1 MKLSNFLSP
10 LLVLIIAIPLFF
22 VHNYILEVLKTP
34 KELSFFS
41 FSTLQL
47 YCFFSVCS
55 VIIITI
61 LLFVKKKN
69 LDIVGNFF
77 LLLTMI
83 KMGFAYVLL
92 HIIGQQL
99 HSLLSFEKK
108 NFFITFILFLAIETL
123 ITIRLLNKK

>member
-10 LLVLIIAIPLFF
+10 LMVLIIAIPLFF
-22 VHNYILEVLKTP
+22 VHNYSLGILKTQD
-34 KELSFFS
+34 ELSVFS

-47 YCFFSVCS
+47 YSFFTICS
-55 VIIITI
+55 IIIITI

-83 KMGFAYVLL
+83 KMGFAYFFL
-92 HIIGQQL
+92 HVIGQKTHL
-99 HSLLSFEKK
+99 LLSFEKK
-108 NFFITFILFLAIETL
+108 NFFITFILFLAIETI
-123 ITIRLLNKK
+123 ITIQLLNKK

>member
-47 YCFFSVCS
+47 YCFFSSCS

-92 HIIGQQL
+92 HTIGQNT
-99 HSLLSFEKK
+99 HALLSFEKK

>member
-1 MKLSNFLSP
+1 MKRSNFLLPLFVLLLASP
-10 LLVLIIAIPLFF
+10 LFLI
-22 VHNYILEVLKTP
+22 HNYLLGFLKT
-34 KELSFFS
+34 KEELSFFS
-41 FSTLQL
+41 YSTLQL
-47 YCFFSVCS
+47 YSFFSLCS

-83 KMGFAYVLL
+83 KMGLAYLL
-92 HIIGQQL
+92 LYLIGQNSHQ
-99 HSLLSFEKK
+99 LLSFEKK
-108 NFFITFILFLAIETL
+108 NFFITFIVFLAIETI